1 MPMTLLG
8 LVLTLCAL
16 GAGALISLQAPI
28 NAEAA
33 ARLGNPIA
41 ASTLSFCVGALA
53 LVAITTLFLRQDVNF
68 AALKTMPAYLL
79 LSGGLLGAMYVT
91 ATLVLAPRI
100 GVAALIA
107 LGITGQLI
115 AALLLDRY
123 GLFGL
128 VERDLSLGRVAGAA
142 MVIAGAVMVRYL

>member
-1 MPMTLLG
+1 MSLLG

-33 ARLGNPIA
+33 VRLGNPIA
-41 ASTLSFCVGALA
+41 ASTLSFCVGTVALI
-53 LVAITTLFLRQDVNF
+53 AITGLFLRQDVDL
-68 AALKTMPAYLL
+68 AALKTMPHYIL

-91 ATLVLAPRI
+91 ANLMLAPRI

-107 LGITGQLI
+107 LGISGQLV
-115 AALLLDRY
+115 AALLLDRF

-128 VERDLSLGRVAGAA
+128 IERDLSVGRAGGAA
-142 MVIAGAVMVRYL
+142 MVVAGALMVRYL